1 MVNAKQFVLQNGGIE
16 KSMTLSKY
24 KLASFGKYPWK
35 KIAAIPIFMFDK
47 NGLFSKFYYLKNI
60 VAQWAYPHMTGL
72 AYLRHVEYVNNVGA
86 DITEL
91 WVKAPKSIT
100 SEESTYESG
109 SKQPSKLIMNL
120 IDEMFSLI

>member
-1 MVNAKQFVLQNGGIE
+1 
-16 KSMTLSKY
+16 
-24 KLASFGKYPWK
+24 
-35 KIAAIPIFMFDK
+35 
-47 NGLFSKFYYLKNI
+47 
-60 VAQWAYPHMTGL
+60 MTGL

-120 IDEMFSLI
+120 IDEMFNLI